1 MRRNILTILRARS
14 FRPSGRTIGS
24 SNLLFQAVIG
34 HRRATESRSESCREA
49 DTSRRRWPD

>member
-1 MRRNILTILRARS
+1 MRRNILTILRAQL
-14 FRPSGRTIGS
+14 PSVRRAIGS